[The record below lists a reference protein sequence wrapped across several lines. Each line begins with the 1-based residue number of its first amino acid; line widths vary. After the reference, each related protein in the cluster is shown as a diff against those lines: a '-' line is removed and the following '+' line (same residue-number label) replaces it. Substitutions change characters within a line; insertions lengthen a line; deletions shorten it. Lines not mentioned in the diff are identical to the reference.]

1 MSGRRPMTGAGGG
14 CAPAA
19 PGRLRGARRM
29 PAALRFAAGQLARFA
44 LLMVAVSIVTAAL
57 VSASPIDP
65 VQANTGQAALL
76 SMSAEKREEL
86 AERWGAGEP
95 FAERYAAWALDALH
109 GDLGESLRFNAPV
122 VEVVGERLAGS
133 ALLLAC
139 AWLLSGA
146 IGFAL
151 GVAAGAARGSLF
163 DRLVRGW
170 CYLLSATPGF
180 WLAMLALM
188 VFSVWLGWFPVGFSV
203 PIGASSASVTLL
215 DRIHHAALPALVLSL
230 TGVAN
235 VALHTREKTVDV
247 MASEYMRFAEARG
260 EARRRA
266 VLRHGLRNLALP
278 ALTLQFTSVS
288 EIVGGSVLVEQ
299 VFSYPGLGQAAVTAG
314 LGGDAPL
321 LVGIALAT
329 SAIVFAGNLA
339 ANLLY
344 GAVDPRMR
352 AVGGAGAVRGADEGA
367 GAGADGSAAG
377 AVDAAGCSAA
387 AAGAAPHRPV
397 PEGAA
402 AGRGDGVVAATCDG
416 ATAPIAAAAPRPLE
430 GGRSEG
436 ASVPGGA
443 PMRLHAPRAR
453 GLLGG
458 RRALLVGALVALT
471 VLVAAVVAGAL
482 SAERASATDFTATNL
497 APCLEH
503 PFGTDWM
510 GRDMLARTLAGL
522 STSVVVGAVSAA
534 VSSVIALVLAAA
546 SALGGP
552 RVDAVVGWLIDLIM
566 GVPHIVL
573 LILVS
578 YALGRGAAGVCVG
591 VALTHWPSLTRV
603 LRAEIMQLRA
613 QPFMAC
619 SCALGVSGVRLALT
633 HALPCVLPQYLV
645 GLVLLFPHAILHEA
659 SITFLGFGLSPEQP
673 AIGVI
678 LSEAMGY
685 LTSGA
690 WWLAV
695 FPGAAL
701 LAIVLMF
708 DRVGSA
714 LRRLLSVEG
723 VQA

>member
-1 MSGRRPMTGAGGG
+1 MTGAGGG
-14 CAPAA
+14 WAPAA

-44 LLMVAVSIVTAAL
+44 LLMVAVSMVTVAL

-95 FAERYAAWALDALH
+95 FAERYAAWASDALR

-151 GVAAGAARGSLF
+151 GVAAGAAQDSLF

-260 EARRRA
+260 ETRRRA

-352 AVGGAGAVRGADEGA
+352 AAGGAGAVRGVDEGA
-367 GAGADGSAAG
+367 GADAGGSTAD
-377 AVDAAGCSAA
+377 AVDAAGCSVA
-387 AAGAAPHRPV
+387 AAGAASPRPV

-402 AGRGDGVVAATCDG
+402 AGRGGGVVTATCDG
-416 ATAPIAAAAPRPLE
+416 ATAPVAAAAPRPLE

-619 SCALGVSGVRLALT
+619 SRALGVSGVRLALT

-701 LAIVLMF
+701 LAVVLMF